1 VSSYRRAGL
10 DSRSL
15 AGVAIFGALAV
26 VLTTISQALGLNFP
40 VVPYLQ
46 FDFGEIAI
54 ILAFF
59 IFGPLPAL
67 IAGFIEF
74 ATLMAIGQNV
84 AFYGPELKL
93 IAIVSSLLGI
103 WLGAVAIRR
112 TRHPTVKKAAGLGA
126 VLGMTI
132 RAIALTLPN
141 YLLIVYLYTLSGI
154 LGYVSGSFKLIGVT
168 LTDSNALVLILAM
181 TAVFNA
187 LQFGFV
193 SIVSYGIVSLP
204 QIRSMRVAGRKLWI
218 ATYLEKRESPV
229 TLPPQEAR
237 AEVGRSGRGTP

>member
-1 VSSYRRAGL
+1 METGTGVSSYRRVGL

-54 ILAFF
+54 LLAFF
-59 IFGPLPAL
+59 IFGPVPAL
-67 IAGFIEF
+67 ISAFIEF

-84 AFYGPELKL
+84 AFFGPELKL
-93 IAIVSSLLGI
+93 IAILSSLLGVWI
-103 WLGAVAIRR
+103 GLVAVRR
-112 TRHPTVKKAAGLGA
+112 MKHPTIKKAVGLGA
-126 VLGMTI
+126 VLGMTL

-154 LGYVSGSFKLIGVT
+154 LGYVSGSFKLIGIT

-187 LQFGFV
+187 LQFAFV

-204 QIRSMRVAGRKLWI
+204 QVQSTRAAGRKPWI
-218 ATYLEKRESPV
+218 VTYLQKKNPPV
-229 TLPPQEAR
+229 T
-237 AEVGRSGRGTP
+237 